1 MQQKILNATNKYLNV
16 KGKKKKTYFDRLT
29 ANLSDKKT

>member
-16 KGKKKKTYFDRLT
+16 KGKKKKNVFRQI
-29 ANLSDKKT
+29 NCKPF